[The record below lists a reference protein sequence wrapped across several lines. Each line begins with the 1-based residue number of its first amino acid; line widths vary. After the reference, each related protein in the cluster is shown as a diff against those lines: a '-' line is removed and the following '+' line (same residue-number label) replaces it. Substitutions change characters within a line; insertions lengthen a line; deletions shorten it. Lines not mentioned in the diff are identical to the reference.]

1 MRILFQGDSI
11 TDCSRGGDKLGMGY
25 ALMVTAALTKDGT
38 AHECINRGVSGH
50 RVVDLLARWKRECI
64 NLKPD
69 YMSILIGVNDVW
81 HELSD
86 NPNGVSAELF
96 EKVYDLMLEQTFAG
110 CPGIKVVLMEPFVV
124 HGPATDVNWDFLNG
138 EVALRREAVR
148 RLAKKY
154 NLSTIPLQDIFDEAI
169 QNVAPASH
177 WSGDGVH
184 PSPAGHALI
193 TEHWIAKFR
202 ELTEKD

>member
-11 TDCSRGGDKLGMGY
+11 TDCSRGNGLGMGY
-25 ALMVTAALTKDGT
+25 ALLSSAAITKDGT

-50 RVVDLLARWKRECI
+50 RVVDLLARWRRECT

-81 HELSD
+81 HELND
-86 NPNGVSAELF
+86 NPNGVDAVLF
-96 EKVYDLMLEQTFAG
+96 EKVYDLILELTFQH
-110 CPGIKVVLMEPFVV
+110 CPAMTVVLMEPYLL
-124 HGPATDVNWDFLNG
+124 HGPATDENWDVFNG
-138 EVALRREAVR
+138 EVSLRRAAVR

-154 NLSTIPLQDIFDEAI
+154 NLNTIPLQDIFDDAI

-177 WSGDGVH
+177 WSSDGVH
-184 PSPAGHALI
+184 PTPAGHALI
-193 TEHWIAKFR
+193 AEHWVAKFK
-202 ELTEKD
+202 ELTENH